1 MNAFDKRFLTDEIK
15 LIAGTDEAGRGPLAG
30 PVVAAS
36 VIFPENVKLRGVKD
50 SKLLTEEERE
60 KLYPRI
66 LERALAYSVAV
77 VSHGEIDRINIL
89 QASLLAMSMS
99 IKRLKIQPH
108 LILVDGNKIFHSSIP
123 ALPIIDGDVKSFSI
137 AAASIIAKVTR
148 DRIMKRLCA
157 RFPYYNWSCNKGY
170 ATREHIEAIKKY
182 GPCILHRKTF
192 LSKILNEQTELEFSE
207 MNEELISQELLVK
220 D

>member
-1 MNAFDKRFLTDEIK
+1 MNAFDKSYLRDDIK

-36 VIFPENVKLRGVKD
+36 VIFPENTRIRGVKD

-60 KLYPRI
+60 KLFPRI
-66 LERALAYSVAV
+66 INKALTFSVAV

-89 QASLLAMSMS
+89 QASLLAMSVS

-108 LILVDGNKIFHSSIP
+108 LILVDGNKIFGGSIP
-123 ALPIIDGDVKSFSI
+123 ALPIIDGDAKSFSI

-148 DRIMKRLCA
+148 DRIMKRLCP
-157 RFPYYNWSCNKGY
+157 RFPHYNWTNNKGY
-170 ATREHIEAIKKY
+170 ATREHIEAIKNF

-192 LSKILNEQTELEFSE
+192 LSKILYEQTELEFDE
-207 MNEELISQELLVK
+207 NFI
-220 D
+220 